1 MMIEY
6 QTLRIDTNSKQCSID
21 RKIISLT
28 KNEYELLVLLIT
40 NPDYVYSREEI
51 LEQLWKNSV
60 SLRTVDTTVSRL
72 RKKLGKYSE
81 NLQTRIGFGY
91 SFRTENLLNE
101 GRTE

>member
-1 MMIEY
+1 MIEY
-6 QTLRIDTNSKQCSID
+6 QTLRIDTNNKQCSID

-28 KNEYELLVLLIT
+28 KKEYELLVLLIT

-81 NLQTRIGFGY
+81 NLQTKIGFGY
-91 SFRTENLLNE
+91 SFRTLNE

>member
-1 MMIEY
+1 MIEY

-28 KNEYELLVLLIT
+28 KKEYELLVLLIT

-60 SLRTVDTTVSRL
+60 SLRTIDTTVSRL

>member
-1 MMIEY
+1 MIEY

-28 KNEYELLVLLIT
+28 KKEYELLVLLIT

-91 SFRTENLLNE
+91 SFRTKNLLNE

>member
-1 MMIEY
+1 MIEY

-28 KNEYELLVLLIT
+28 KKEYELLVLLIT

-51 LEQLWKNSV
+51 LEQLWKSSV